1 MLVQQMIAPLNQLMI
16 GIIWINTKIGVTLT
30 RALEFFAR
38 IKKPLSIMP
47 IKVKV
52 LVAYFTWSFNVWY
65 DYLFWFNLLT
75 KIFHCILV
83 KLVKVTWSQ
92 HILYSLYSKWNK
104 NGSINKHKEFCS
116 NLFYHDLVTT
126 NPAWL
131 VACKSLFTLQ
141 VQIFWNR

>member
-1 MLVQQMIAPLNQLMI
+1 MWAFI
-16 GIIWINTKIGVTLT
+16 
-30 RALEFFAR
+30 AR

-47 IKVKV
+47 IKEQV
-52 LVAYFTWSFNVWY
+52 LVACFTWSFNLWY
-65 DYLFWFNLLT
+65 DYLLWFNLLIEINPPWIIL
-75 KIFHCILV
+75 KYFLFLNPFGICLFHCILV
-83 KLVKVTWSQ
+83 KLVKATWSQ